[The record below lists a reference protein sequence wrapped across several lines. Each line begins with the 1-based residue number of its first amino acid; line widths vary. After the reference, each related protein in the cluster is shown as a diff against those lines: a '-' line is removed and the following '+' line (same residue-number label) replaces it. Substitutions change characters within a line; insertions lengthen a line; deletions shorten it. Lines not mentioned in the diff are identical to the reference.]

1 MKKSGLIMICLAL
14 ILTCLT
20 GCVTEETR
28 ETILSEMQKEDII
41 KGDWENIGQD
51 TGDAGPIPD
60 ISLYNYYYE
69 DADEIIYAVTIY
81 NSVDSEEEDD
91 VYYPVTIYDNME
103 AYEAEELYTNDE
115 TEQKETR
122 MVTKYRHTDETTYTQ
137 YEVYKQEIL
146 WFEVW
151 KVEVVEE

>member
-69 DADEIIYAVTIY
+69 DADENWTALVENGTWESTGTEKTVISWGSTPSLVNSSIHASCWARPISSLKRARTIPMCRP
-81 NSVDSEEEDD
+81 SPFKSGS
-91 VYYPVTIYDNME
+91 
-103 AYEAEELYTNDE
+103 
-115 TEQKETR
+115 
-122 MVTKYRHTDETTYTQ
+122 TK
-137 YEVYKQEIL
+137 
-146 WFEVW
+146 
-151 KVEVVEE
+151 